1 MGDDR
6 GVDLP
11 SVNRLQD
18 RNHRLRRFE
27 AAQVDMNRVRHSSHA
42 GFLGCGSAAHDDDDV
57 PIK

>member
-1 MGDDR
+1 VGDDR

-27 AAQVDMNRVRHSSHA
+27 AAQVDTRERSSR
-42 GFLGCGSAAHDDDDV
+42 
-57 PIK
+57 